1 MIGEAGSQDEG
12 SVFPSLSRMQ
22 FEGTSGVQDPNI
34 SMSGGPDAGSSCR
47 KTKAVKLRGYYD
59 CGV

>member
-1 MIGEAGSQDEG
+1 M
-12 SVFPSLSRMQ
+12 R
-22 FEGTSGVQDPNI
+22 FEGTSEVQDPNI